1 MIFEILTHTP
11 LWVYGLFVGLIFVG
25 WQQTHD
31 RFVKQPTLLILPL
44 GMLALSFFGA
54 TSSFGYSLTIMLLW
68 LVGVLISTLIG
79 LFLFS
84 ASSAS
89 YQVQSASFKVPGS
102 WWPMIF
108 IMAIFFTKYAVGVL
122 TSIQP
127 ELFTNTALV
136 LSLAAFYGILSGT
149 FIARAIRV
157 LKVKSGY

>member
-1 MIFEILTHTP
+1 MIIEILTHTP

-25 WQQTHD
+25 WQQT
-31 RFVKQPTLLILPL
+31 RERYVKQPTLLILPL

-68 LVGVLISTLIG
+68 LAGVLLSTIIG
-79 LFLFS
+79 LLLFS
-84 ASSAS
+84 VSSAS
-89 YQVQSASFKVPGS
+89 YQAQNASFKVPGS

-122 TSIQP
+122 TSIKP
-127 ELFTNTALV
+127 ELFANAALV

-157 LKVKSGY
+157 LKVRSS

>member
-1 MIFEILTHTP
+1 MIIEILTHTP

-25 WQQTHD
+25 WQQTRERH
-31 RFVKQPTLLILPL
+31 VKQSTLLILPL

-68 LVGVLISTLIG
+68 LAGVLSSTIIG
-79 LFLFS
+79 LLLFS

-89 YQVQSASFKVPGS
+89 YQAQNTSFKVPGS

-108 IMAIFFTKYAVGVL
+108 IMAIFFTKYTVGVL
-122 TSIQP
+122 TSIKP
-127 ELFTNTALV
+127 ELFANAALV
-136 LSLAAFYGILSGT
+136 LSLSAFYGILSGP

-157 LKVKSGY
+157 LKVKN

>member
-1 MIFEILTHTP
+1 MIIEILTHTP

-25 WQQTHD
+25 WQQTRERH
-31 RFVKQPTLLILPL
+31 VKQSTLLILPL

-68 LVGVLISTLIG
+68 LAGVLSSTIIG
-79 LFLFS
+79 LLLFS

-89 YQVQSASFKVPGS
+89 YQAQSASFKVPGS

-108 IMAIFFTKYAVGVL
+108 IMAIFFTKYTVGVL
-122 TSIQP
+122 TSIKP
-127 ELFTNTALV
+127 ELFANAALV

-157 LKVKSGY
+157 LKVKN

>member
-1 MIFEILTHTP
+1 MIIEILTHTP

-25 WQQTHD
+25 WQQTRERH
-31 RFVKQPTLLILPL
+31 VKQSTLLILPL

-68 LVGVLISTLIG
+68 LAGVLSSTIIG
-79 LFLFS
+79 LLLFS
-84 ASSAS
+84 APSAS
-89 YQVQSASFKVPGS
+89 YQAQNASFKVPGS

-108 IMAIFFTKYAVGVL
+108 IMAIFFTKYTVGVL
-122 TSIQP
+122 TSIKP
-127 ELFTNTALV
+127 ELFANAALV

-157 LKVKSGY
+157 LKVRSS

>member
-1 MIFEILTHTP
+1 MIIEILTHTP

-25 WQQTHD
+25 WQQT
-31 RFVKQPTLLILPL
+31 RERYVKQPTLLILPL

-68 LVGVLISTLIG
+68 LAGVLSSTIIG
-79 LFLFS
+79 LLLFS

-89 YQVQSASFKVPGS
+89 YQAQNASFKVLGS

-122 TSIQP
+122 TSIKP
-127 ELFTNTALV
+127 ELFANAALV
-136 LSLAAFYGILSGT
+136 LSLATFYGILSGT

-157 LKVKSGY
+157 LKVRSS

>member
-1 MIFEILTHTP
+1 MIIEILTHTP

-25 WQQTHD
+25 WQQT
-31 RFVKQPTLLILPL
+31 RERYVKQPTLLILPL

-68 LVGVLISTLIG
+68 LAGVLSSTIIG
-79 LFLFS
+79 LLLFS
-84 ASSAS
+84 TSSAS
-89 YQVQSASFKVPGS
+89 YQAQSASFKVPGS

-108 IMAIFFTKYAVGVL
+108 IMAIFFTKYTVGVL
-122 TSIQP
+122 TSIKP
-127 ELFTNTALV
+127 ELFANAALV

-157 LKVKSGY
+157 LKVKN

>member
-1 MIFEILTHTP
+1 MIIEILTHTP

-25 WQQTHD
+25 WQQT
-31 RFVKQPTLLILPL
+31 RERYVKQPTLLILPL
-44 GMLALSFFGA
+44 GMLALSFFGL

-68 LVGVLISTLIG
+68 LAGVLSSTIIG
-79 LFLFS
+79 LLLFS

-89 YQVQSASFKVPGS
+89 YQAHCASFKVPGS

-122 TSIQP
+122 TSIKP
-127 ELFTNTALV
+127 ELFANATLV

-157 LKVKSGY
+157 LKVKN

>member
-1 MIFEILTHTP
+1 MIIEILTHTP

-25 WQQTHD
+25 WQQTRERH
-31 RFVKQPTLLILPL
+31 VKQSTLLILPL

-68 LVGVLISTLIG
+68 LAGVLSSTIIG
-79 LFLFS
+79 LLLFS

-89 YQVQSASFKVPGS
+89 YQAQNTSFKIPGS

-108 IMAIFFTKYAVGVL
+108 IMAIFFTKYTVGVL
-122 TSIQP
+122 TSIKP
-127 ELFTNTALV
+127 ELFANAALV
-136 LSLAAFYGILSGT
+136 LSLAAFYGILSGP

-157 LKVKSGY
+157 LKVKN

>member
-1 MIFEILTHTP
+1 MIIEILTHTP

-25 WQQTHD
+25 WQQTRERH
-31 RFVKQPTLLILPL
+31 VKQSTLLILPL

-68 LVGVLISTLIG
+68 LAGVLSSTIIG
-79 LFLFS
+79 LLLFS

-89 YQVQSASFKVPGS
+89 YQAQSASFKVPGS

-108 IMAIFFTKYAVGVL
+108 IMAIFFTKYTVGVL
-122 TSIQP
+122 TSIKP
-127 ELFTNTALV
+127 ELFANAALV

-157 LKVKSGY
+157 LKVRSS

>member
-1 MIFEILTHTP
+1 MIIEILTHTP

-25 WQQTHD
+25 WQQTRERH
-31 RFVKQPTLLILPL
+31 VKQPTLLILPL

-68 LVGVLISTLIG
+68 LAGVLSSTIIG
-79 LFLFS
+79 LLLFS

-89 YQVQSASFKVPGS
+89 YQAQNASFKVPGS

-108 IMAIFFTKYAVGVL
+108 IMAIFFTKYAEGVL
-122 TSIQP
+122 TSIKP
-127 ELFTNTALV
+127 ELFANAALV
-136 LSLAAFYGILSGT
+136 LSLATFYGILSGT

-157 LKVKSGY
+157 LKVRSS

>member
-1 MIFEILTHTP
+1 MIIEILTHTP
-11 LWVYGLFVGLIFVG
+11 LWVYGLFVGLIFIG
-25 WQQTHD
+25 WQQT
-31 RFVKQPTLLILPL
+31 RERYVKQPTLLILPL

-68 LVGVLISTLIG
+68 LAGIVSSTIIG
-79 LFLFS
+79 LLLFS

-89 YQVQSASFKVPGS
+89 YQAHSASFKVPGS

-108 IMAIFFTKYAVGVL
+108 IMAIFFTKYAVGIL
-122 TSIQP
+122 TSIKP
-127 ELFTNTALV
+127 ELFANATLV

-157 LKVKSGY
+157 LKVKN

>member
-1 MIFEILTHTP
+1 MIIEILTHTP

-25 WQQTHD
+25 WQQT
-31 RFVKQPTLLILPL
+31 RERYVKQPTLLILPL

-68 LVGVLISTLIG
+68 LAGVLSSTIIG
-79 LFLFS
+79 LLLFS

-89 YQVQSASFKVPGS
+89 YQALSASFKVPGS

-108 IMAIFFTKYAVGVL
+108 IMAIFFTKYTVGVL
-122 TSIQP
+122 TSIKP
-127 ELFTNTALV
+127 ELFANAALV

-157 LKVKSGY
+157 LKVKN

>member
-1 MIFEILTHTP
+1 MIIEILTHTP

-25 WQQTHD
+25 WQQTRERH
-31 RFVKQPTLLILPL
+31 VKQSTLLILPL

-68 LVGVLISTLIG
+68 LAGVLSSTIIG
-79 LFLFS
+79 LLLFS

-89 YQVQSASFKVPGS
+89 YQAQNTSFKVPGS

-108 IMAIFFTKYAVGVL
+108 IMAIFFTKYTVGVL
-122 TSIQP
+122 TSIKP
-127 ELFTNTALV
+127 ELFANAALV
-136 LSLAAFYGILSGT
+136 LSLATFYGILSGT

-157 LKVKSGY
+157 LKVKN

>member
-1 MIFEILTHTP
+1 MIIEILTHTP

-25 WQQTHD
+25 WKQT
-31 RFVKQPTLLILPL
+31 RERYVKQPTLLILPL

-68 LVGVLISTLIG
+68 LAGVLSSTIIG
-79 LFLFS
+79 LLLFY

-89 YQVQSASFKVPGS
+89 YQAQSASFKVPGS

-108 IMAIFFTKYAVGVL
+108 IMAIFFTKYTVGVL
-122 TSIQP
+122 TSIKP
-127 ELFTNTALV
+127 ELFANAALV

-149 FIARAIRV
+149 FIARAIRM
-157 LKVKSGY
+157 LKVRSS